1 MCHCYKTQAF
11 SNNLQV
17 ILCTMWIH
25 FCCVTQNQ
33 NSREERHEYGQR
45 NWKQSQFSVS
55 KQELT
60 VKHKLEN
67 IRLIRDY
74 WCLWLFLMFA
84 NTGLNVTSQHHDT
97 NTCLYVTSQCHD
109 VLLTLI
115 AILCD
120 SLCSNFGFPRTGL
133 VEYIGVHRHQS
144 IRKYNDLL
152 IWKSPITLHAIL
164 LFHIY
169 SFLLVYLCIN
179 L

>member
-1 MCHCYKTQAF
+1 
-11 SNNLQV
+11 
-17 ILCTMWIH
+17 MWH
-25 FCCVTQNQ
+25 DVT
-33 NSREERHEYGQR
+33 SRGDSGAMRSPFRCRASLY
-45 NWKQSQFSVS
+45 WSKPSLLSV
-55 KQELT
+55 
-60 VKHKLEN
+60 N
-67 IRLIRDY
+67 IWLIRDY